1 MLDNPWFIYSKAED
15 GLCVLF
21 ANVKG
26 LGQLVCK
33 KFDHWTKKST
43 KFASHNSKKYHQL
56 AMTQVDGLKTNMN
69 KPGSSIEDRI
79 RQTNKEEVLR
89 NRYIIRSLAEAVLFC
104 GRQCISLRGHRDD
117 STADVGNNGKFS
129 CSSGFCCKI
138 WK

>member
-1 MLDNPWFIYSKAED
+1 MVITGLVNIITLLDNPWFVYSKAED

-26 LGQLVCK
+26 LGLLVCK

-56 AMTQVDGLKTNMN
+56 AMTQVDALKTNMN

-79 RQTNKEEVLR
+79 RQTILMTITYTYMLCHPNDLQCNAKKGNGIR
-89 NRYIIRSLAEAVLFC
+89 KTSCYIIRE
-104 GRQCISLRGHRDD
+104 I
-117 STADVGNNGKFS
+117 
-129 CSSGFCCKI
+129 
-138 WK
+138 